1 MRAHHRPLP
10 WISAAVALIA
20 ALAVPAAAQD
30 DDARTRARGMYEQ
43 AQRLWS
49 GRPPLRE
56 QATALW
62 ERSYRTHAA
71 WQTLARLAEAYRQM
85 DRPAEALERLEQIVS
100 AHGSELRRTDR
111 RRVDGEIARLRRQIA
126 RLVVDVE
133 PADATLRVG
142 TRPLEAGA
150 EVRLAAGEHVVVAS
164 REGYRQRAER
174 VTLAG
179 GEERRLRLELERDVE
194 MATIDVRT
202 TPQSAEIFVDGT
214 RRGIAPLS
222 IPLPVGGHRI
232 RAEMPERDAVER
244 EITLEPGDWE
254 TLEIDMAPTR
264 ELYEEWWLWTL
275 VVIAVGTAVAVPV
288 SLWATR
294 QVAPAGT
301 IGDVVWE

>member
-1 MRAHHRPLP
+1 
-10 WISAAVALIA
+10 
-20 ALAVPAAAQD
+20 
-30 DDARTRARGMYEQ
+30 MYDQ
-43 AQRLWS
+43 AQRLWN

-85 DRPAEALERLEQIVS
+85 DRPDDALARLEQILE
-100 AHGSELRRTDR
+100 AHGGELSRGDR
-111 RRVDGEIARLRRQIA
+111 RRVDAEIAQLRRRVA
-126 RLVVDVE
+126 RLVVEVE
-133 PADATLRVG
+133 PGDASLRIG
-142 TRPLEAGA
+142 TRPLEPGA
-150 EVRLAAGEHVVVAS
+150 EIRLAAGEHVVVGQ
-164 REGYRQRAER
+164 REGYRDRAER
-174 VTLAG
+174 ITLTG
-179 GEERRLRLELERDVE
+179 GEERRLRIELERDVE
-194 MATIDVRT
+194 MGTVDVRT

-301 IGDVVWE
+301 IGNVAWE